1 MGFYDR
7 QILVVALTLLACGA
21 RAASVADA
29 PHAAE
34 AATNALTVAAR
45 PRISGFLKADAR
57 TAYHSR
63 GRILERGPMGMTL
76 GRVAYDTDLLGKVGF
91 WNWTVS
97 SFGGSRQSV
106 HRRPFHE
113 VDVGA
118 YWHYDWAFD
127 EAEKWKL
134 TTDVLKDWITLDG
147 YTRDYRNRKINATIS
162 EWRLEQALE
171 NPYVTPYYLIRRG
184 IHPTD
189 WVYYQTG
196 VRHGFKLPWD
206 FTFTPAF
213 FVESGDERFYERR
226 YGAPV
231 DRRHRHHSGPM
242 ALNLILDL
250 SWKASDNLSFYAN
263 VQQYDLVSES
273 ARDNV
278 LARHVREGRR
288 DLTIFAAGLRI
299 RF

>member
-1 MGFYDR
+1 MS
-7 QILVVALTLLACGA
+7 LPKMTAVLLSLLAC
-21 RAASVADA
+21 VAQAGTNDLSRGGT
-29 PHAAE
+29 
-34 AATNALTVAAR
+34 AATNGLAAATLSRLT
-45 PRISGFLKADAR
+45 GFVKADVR
-57 TAYHSR
+57 TAYHAR
-63 GRILERGPMGMTL
+63 GRILERGPMAMTL
-76 GRVAYDTDLLGKVGF
+76 SRLGYDTDLLGRFGF
-91 WNWTVS
+91 WNWNVS
-97 SFGGSRQSV
+97 SLGRSRQGV

-118 YWHYDWAFD
+118 YWRYDVAFD
-127 EAEKWKL
+127 DAAKWKL
-134 TTDVLKDWITLDG
+134 TTDVMKDWITLDG
-147 YTRDYRNRKINATIS
+147 YTESYRARKVNATIS

-184 IHPTD
+184 VHPTD
-189 WVYYQTG
+189 WTYYRTG
-196 VRHGFKLPWD
+196 VRHAFKLPWD

-231 DRRHRHHSGPM
+231 DKRRRHHSGPM
-242 ALNLILDL
+242 SVNLLLDL

-278 LARHVREGRR
+278 RARNVREGRR
-288 DLTIFAAGLRI
+288 DLTIFAAGLRV

>member
-1 MGFYDR
+1 MRLTRTFA
-7 QILVVALTLLACGA
+7 ALILLACTA
-21 RAASVADA
+21 RAGTNDVSTASG
-29 PHAAE
+29 
-34 AATNALTVAAR
+34 ATPGANGVSAVSLSRLT
-45 PRISGFLKADAR
+45 GFVKADAR

-76 GRVAYDTDLLGKVGF
+76 TRIGYDTDLLGRFGF

-97 SFGGSRQSV
+97 SLGRSRQSV

-113 VDVGA
+113 VDVGC

-127 EAEKWKL
+127 DAKKWKF

-147 YTRDYRNRKINATIS
+147 YTESYRQRKVNATIS

-171 NPYVTPYYLIRRG
+171 NPYLTPYYLMRRG
-184 IHPTD
+184 LHPTD
-189 WVYYQTG
+189 WLYFQSG
-196 VRHGFKLPWD
+196 VRHAFKLPWD
-206 FTFTPAF
+206 FVFTPAF
-213 FVESGDERFYERR
+213 FAESGDERFHERR

-231 DRRHRHHSGPM
+231 DRRSHYHSGTLG
-242 ALNLILDL
+242 LNLLLDL
-250 SWKASDNLSFYAN
+250 SWKASDNLSFYVN

-273 ARDNV
+273 VRDNV
-278 LARHVREGRR
+278 RARNVREGRR
-288 DLTIFAAGLRI
+288 DLTILAAGLRV